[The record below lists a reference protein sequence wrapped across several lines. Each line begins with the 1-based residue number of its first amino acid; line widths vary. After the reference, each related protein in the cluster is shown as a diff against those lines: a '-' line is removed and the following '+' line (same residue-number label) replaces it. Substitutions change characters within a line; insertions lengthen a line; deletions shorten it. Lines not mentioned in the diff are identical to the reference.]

1 MSDENLPAPL
11 DKIESIDK
19 KEKWWATL
27 AEQPAVSLNG
37 IKRLAAGSEA
47 LLRTIDL
54 MEEGLSI
61 AEMAEA
67 LGITP
72 NTIRNRMKKVHELAL
87 NAGMFRMMEFK
98 AAKLV
103 QLEDIRQR
111 ALREFE
117 LSCGEV
123 TRTRQQVL
131 NGKTGEVGWLEEK
144 EFKAGDPRLLEAAG
158 RAIERQ
164 AILIGAW
171 ESGRKEPSVQVNIQQ
186 NNGTGQE
193 KADVRVEIAR
203 AVMEQVKR
211 IKNNPT
217 AGIPGPVIP
226 DVVRQDR
233 GAGIEEAQIV
243 GQTTSPNPDTSGSL
257 GWTPNWKERLK
268 GEPILPGNEGG
279 PAPPKRG
286 RVGPDGQ
293 IIPPEADPGAA

>member
-1 MSDENLPAPL
+1 MSEENLPVPV
-11 DKIESIDK
+11 DEK

-67 LGITP
+67 LDITP
-72 NTIRNRMKKVHELAL
+72 SAIRTRMKKVHELAL

-123 TRTRQQVL
+123 VKRRQSVV
-131 NGKTGEVGWLEEK
+131 NGKTGQIEWLEEK

-217 AGIPGPVIP
+217 AGIGAPVIP

-243 GQTTSPNPDTSGSL
+243 GQTTSPNPDTSGSI

-279 PAPPKRG
+279 PAPPRRG

-293 IIPPEADPGAA
+293 IILPEAESGEAKA